1 MESLSSAW
9 VVVAA
14 SSLACFSQDSFSK
27 EDFVDCKVTV
37 LATVGSI
44 VLQATG

>member
-14 SSLACFSQDSFSK
+14 SSLACFSQDSFFK

-37 LATVGSI
+37 LATVGFI
-44 VLQATG
+44 TLQVTG